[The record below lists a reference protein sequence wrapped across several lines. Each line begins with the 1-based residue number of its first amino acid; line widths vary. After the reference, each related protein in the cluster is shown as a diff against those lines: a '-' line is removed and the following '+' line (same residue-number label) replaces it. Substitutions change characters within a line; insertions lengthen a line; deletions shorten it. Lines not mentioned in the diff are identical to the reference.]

1 MSKHMIYS
9 KSHTSVQKR
18 NILRC
23 IHTEKQKMQCPIH
36 TLKTVQKLSVQRWT
50 PKINMVLV
58 TSLKWHNGVSML
70 ANVSIH

>member
-1 MSKHMIYS
+1 MLYF
-9 KSHTSVQKR
+9 KSHTSVQEH

-36 TLKTVQKLSVQRWT
+36 ALKMVQKVSVQRWT

-58 TSLKWHNGVSML
+58 MSLKWYNSVSML
-70 ANVSIH
+70 ANVSVH